1 MTLAKRLWLT
11 ILFTLASLALALV
24 LTGQQLLDLTQAVE
38 RHSARQQ
45 LSANLYQLKASVL
58 QLSRLDPLLPDS
70 PALLRQ
76 TSQTVAQ
83 LSQDIAAGLPAAEA
97 QAFRLSVTPLWSAYQ
112 RNLNSALTIA
122 ETAPQDALAI
132 PEQAWQ
138 QHLQPLAA
146 QLDRLQRQEQQRL
159 RQESAQL
166 RDTLG
171 RLAWLTLGPLGLAS
185 LVVVAMQLALARR
198 LKRQLQAMASA
209 ADALGE
215 GNLAMRLPAQGRDEL
230 AATASRLNL
239 FLDKLSELLRRVEG
253 DARRSGG
260 DCQRLQLLTLQVADA
275 SRLQSAKAKLS
286 NEAAHAVAD
295 SAQSVAGH
303 LQQADVHTRQ
313 AAADTESARE
323 LGQRNAEAMQ
333 ALAGNMEHAQAEMRQ
348 LKHSLDDIAG
358 VSGLIRDVAEQTNL
372 LALNAAIEA
381 ARAGE
386 SGRGFAVVADEVR
399 KLSERTRAATGS
411 IFDALGKVEGATG
424 SLHAALEQAGDACAD
439 KLDSQQALD
448 QALLQVDAG
457 LGRLNR
463 LMADIREH
471 SAAQA
476 RAGGDIRQHGHEV
489 AHLAAAIDQQMQQAA
504 PVMQHLADAAQDLN
518 QTLSWFRNP
527 PQPILRRAGGCNSS
541 RPDAPRRR
549 QLGIKLPEAKISSI
563 YSRQRLAMR
572 SCAQWFAL
580 FIAIFNLLS

>member
-518 QTLSWFRNP
+518 QTLSWFRIDA
-527 PQPILRRAGGCNSS
+527 PQPAAAD
-541 RPDAPRRR
+541 PAP
-549 QLGIKLPEAKISSI
+549 SW
-563 YSRQRLAMR
+563 RLQQQPA
-572 SCAQWFAL
+572 
-580 FIAIFNLLS
+580 

>member
-11 ILFTLASLALALV
+11 IFFTLASLALALI
-24 LTGQQLLDLTQAVE
+24 LTGQQLSGLTRAVD

-45 LSANLYQLKASVL
+45 LSASLYQLKAGVL

-70 PALLRQ
+70 PARLRD
-76 TSQTVAQ
+76 TSLAVAR
-83 LSQDIAAGLPAAEA
+83 LTGDIAAGLPASEA
-97 QAFRLSVTPLWSAYQ
+97 APFRQAVSRLWQDYE
-112 RNLNSALTIA
+112 RNLSSALAIA
-122 ETAPQDALAI
+122 ETAPQDALSI

-138 QHLQPLAA
+138 QSLQPLAA
-146 QLDRLQRQEQQRL
+146 LLDRQQAQEQGRL
-159 RQESAQL
+159 AQETAQL
-166 RDTLG
+166 QDTLQS
-171 RLAWLTLGPLGLAS
+171 LAWLTLGPLALAS
-185 LVVVAMQLALARR
+185 LVVAAMQLALARR
-198 LKRQLQAMASA
+198 LKRQLQAMAAS

-230 AATASRLNL
+230 AATAGRLNQ
-239 FLDKLSELLRRVEG
+239 FLNKLSDLLRRVEA

-275 SRLQSAKAKLS
+275 SRQQSAKAKLS

-295 SAQSVAGH
+295 SAQTVAGH
-303 LQQADVHTRQ
+303 LQQADAHTRQ
-313 AAADTESARE
+313 AADDTGRARE
-323 LGQRNAEAMQ
+323 LGRLNAEAMR
-333 ALAGNMEHAQAEMRQ
+333 ALVDNMGCAQMEMRQ
-348 LKHSLDDIAG
+348 LQLSLDDIAG

-411 IFDALGKVEGATG
+411 IFDALGRVEGATG
-424 SLHAALEQAGDACAD
+424 SLHAALEQAGHACAD

-448 QALLQVDAG
+448 QALLQVDTG
-457 LGRLNR
+457 LERLNR
-463 LMADIREH
+463 LMAEIREH

-489 AHLAAAIDQQMQQAA
+489 AHLAAAIDQHMQQAT
-504 PVMQHLADAAQDLN
+504 PVMQHLAAAAQDLN
-518 QTLSWFRNP
+518 QTLSWFR
-527 PQPILRRAGGCNSS
+527 IDA
-541 RPDAPRRR
+541 PDAEPA
-549 QLGIKLPEAKISSI
+549 PSAAATDW
-563 YSRQRLAMR
+563 RLLQQPA
-572 SCAQWFAL
+572 
-580 FIAIFNLLS
+580 

>member
-1 MTLAKRLWLT
+1 
-11 ILFTLASLALALV
+11 
-24 LTGQQLLDLTQAVE
+24 
-38 RHSARQQ
+38 
-45 LSANLYQLKASVL
+45 
-58 QLSRLDPLLPDS
+58 
-70 PALLRQ
+70 
-76 TSQTVAQ
+76 
-83 LSQDIAAGLPAAEA
+83 
-97 QAFRLSVTPLWSAYQ
+97 
-112 RNLNSALTIA
+112 
-122 ETAPQDALAI
+122 
-132 PEQAWQ
+132 
-138 QHLQPLAA
+138 
-146 QLDRLQRQEQQRL
+146 
-159 RQESAQL
+159 
-166 RDTLG
+166 
-171 RLAWLTLGPLGLAS
+171 
-185 LVVVAMQLALARR
+185 
-198 LKRQLQAMASA
+198 
-209 ADALGE
+209 
-215 GNLAMRLPAQGRDEL
+215 
-230 AATASRLNL
+230 
-239 FLDKLSELLRRVEG
+239 
-253 DARRSGG
+253 
-260 DCQRLQLLTLQVADA
+260 
-275 SRLQSAKAKLS
+275 
-286 NEAAHAVAD
+286 
-295 SAQSVAGH
+295 
-303 LQQADVHTRQ
+303 
-313 AAADTESARE
+313 
-323 LGQRNAEAMQ
+323 MQ

-518 QTLSWFRNP
+518 QTLSWFRIDA
-527 PQPILRRAGGCNSS
+527 PQPAAAD
-541 RPDAPRRR
+541 PAP
-549 QLGIKLPEAKISSI
+549 SW
-563 YSRQRLAMR
+563 RLQQQPA
-572 SCAQWFAL
+572 
-580 FIAIFNLLS
+580 

>member
-1 MTLAKRLWLT
+1 
-11 ILFTLASLALALV
+11 
-24 LTGQQLLDLTQAVE
+24 
-38 RHSARQQ
+38 
-45 LSANLYQLKASVL
+45 
-58 QLSRLDPLLPDS
+58 
-70 PALLRQ
+70 
-76 TSQTVAQ
+76 
-83 LSQDIAAGLPAAEA
+83 
-97 QAFRLSVTPLWSAYQ
+97 
-112 RNLNSALTIA
+112 
-122 ETAPQDALAI
+122 
-132 PEQAWQ
+132 
-138 QHLQPLAA
+138 
-146 QLDRLQRQEQQRL
+146 
-159 RQESAQL
+159 
-166 RDTLG
+166 
-171 RLAWLTLGPLGLAS
+171 
-185 LVVVAMQLALARR
+185 
-198 LKRQLQAMASA
+198 
-209 ADALGE
+209 
-215 GNLAMRLPAQGRDEL
+215 MRPPAQGRDEL

-476 RAGGDIRQHGHEV
+476 RRRRHPSAWPRGGPPRRRHRSADAASRAGDAAPGRRGPGSEPDPELVPHRCAATRRSRSCAE
-489 AHLAAAIDQQMQQAA
+489 LAAATAA
-504 PVMQHLADAAQDLN
+504 GL
-518 QTLSWFRNP
+518 T
-527 PQPILRRAGGCNSS
+527 RRAAGN
-541 RPDAPRRR
+541 
-549 QLGIKLPEAKISSI
+549 
-563 YSRQRLAMR
+563 
-572 SCAQWFAL
+572 
-580 FIAIFNLLS
+580 

>member
-1 MTLAKRLWLT
+1 MLHGGTIHIHVILSSSGAPRLRLSRIATHDIIMTLAKRLWLT

-24 LTGQQLLDLTQAVE
+24 LTGQQLLGLTQAVE

-45 LSANLYQLKASVL
+45 LSANLHQLKASVL

-83 LSQDIAAGLPAAEA
+83 LSQDIAAGLPAVEA
-97 QAFRLSVTPLWSAYQ
+97 QAFRLSITPLWSAYQ

-166 RDTLG
+166 RDTLA

-185 LVVVAMQLALARR
+185 LVVVAIQLALARR
-198 LKRQLQAMASA
+198 LKRQLQAMAAS

-239 FLDKLSELLRRVEG
+239 FLNKLSELLRRVEA

-295 SAQSVAGH
+295 SAQTVAGH
-303 LQQADVHTRQ
+303 LQQADLHTRQ
-313 AAADTESARE
+313 AAADTASARE
-323 LGQRNAEAMQ
+323 LGQRNAVAMQ

-424 SLHAALEQAGDACAD
+424 SLHTALEQAGDACAD

-489 AHLAAAIDQQMQQAA
+489 AHLAATIDQQMQEAA

-518 QTLSWFRNP
+518 QTLSWFR
-527 PQPILRRAGGCNSS
+527 I
-541 RPDAPRRR
+541 DAPEPAPAA
-549 QLGIKLPEAKISSI
+549 GPDW
-563 YSRQRLAMR
+563 RLLQQPA
-572 SCAQWFAL
+572 
-580 FIAIFNLLS
+580 

>member
-209 ADALGE
+209 ADALGK
-215 GNLAMRLPAQGRDEL
+215 AIWRCGRWP
-230 AATASRLNL
+230 
-239 FLDKLSELLRRVEG
+239 
-253 DARRSGG
+253 
-260 DCQRLQLLTLQVADA
+260 
-275 SRLQSAKAKLS
+275 
-286 NEAAHAVAD
+286 
-295 SAQSVAGH
+295 
-303 LQQADVHTRQ
+303 
-313 AAADTESARE
+313 
-323 LGQRNAEAMQ
+323 
-333 ALAGNMEHAQAEMRQ
+333 
-348 LKHSLDDIAG
+348 
-358 VSGLIRDVAEQTNL
+358 
-372 LALNAAIEA
+372 
-381 ARAGE
+381 
-386 SGRGFAVVADEVR
+386 
-399 KLSERTRAATGS
+399 RAATS
-411 IFDALGKVEGATG
+411 WPPPP
-424 SLHAALEQAGDACAD
+424 AG
-439 KLDSQQALD
+439 
-448 QALLQVDAG
+448 
-457 LGRLNR
+457 
-463 LMADIREH
+463 
-471 SAAQA
+471 
-476 RAGGDIRQHGHEV
+476 
-489 AHLAAAIDQQMQQAA
+489 
-504 PVMQHLADAAQDLN
+504 
-518 QTLSWFRNP
+518 
-527 PQPILRRAGGCNSS
+527 
-541 RPDAPRRR
+541 
-549 QLGIKLPEAKISSI
+549 
-563 YSRQRLAMR
+563 
-572 SCAQWFAL
+572 
-580 FIAIFNLLS
+580 

>member
-198 LKRQLQAMASA
+198 LKRQLQAMAAA

-518 QTLSWFRNP
+518 QTLSWFRIDA
-527 PQPILRRAGGCNSS
+527 PQPAAAD
-541 RPDAPRRR
+541 PAP
-549 QLGIKLPEAKISSI
+549 SW
-563 YSRQRLAMR
+563 RLQQQPA
-572 SCAQWFAL
+572 
-580 FIAIFNLLS
+580 